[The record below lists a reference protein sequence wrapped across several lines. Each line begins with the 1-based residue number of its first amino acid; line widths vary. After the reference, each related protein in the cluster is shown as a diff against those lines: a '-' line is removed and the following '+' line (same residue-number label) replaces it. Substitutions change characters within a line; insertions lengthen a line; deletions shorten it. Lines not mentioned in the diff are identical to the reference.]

1 MWSVPALL
9 ALFGSQRGLRVPL
22 DRPLI
27 VGRAATADLQVVDG
41 KVSREHCRIQVDTQI
56 TVEDLGSQNG
66 TFVNG
71 VVISQPTPVR
81 EGDEIGVGDTLFLVA
96 GDDVDVAQ
104 ARYGEGTLLVAPPT
118 QIARVAPPVT
128 VQGLGDVAARL
139 LAAAS
144 EEEAAAVVLDA
155 IEAELQPRR
164 ASLLVRVHG
173 PRGWRIVPLATR
185 GEEALASVSRTL
197 LGLCDGSRRGVLV
210 EDAADHR
217 ELRGARSVVLHSLRS
232 VMVAPWGQT
241 GQSDVGPRGYVHVD
255 RDADRPFTSAHLAWL
270 ETLAGMT
277 ALRLDVRTP
286 ASPAARA
293 PVGSSSAFREALRL
307 AEAAARVD
315 STVLLL
321 GESGTG
327 KEELARF
334 IHARSRRAAE
344 PFVAVNCGAIA
355 EALAES
361 ELYGHEKG
369 AFTGAVATRLGAFE
383 AADGGTLL
391 LDEIGDLPA
400 SLQVKLLR
408 VLQERVVVRVGS
420 TVARPVDVRLL
431 AATHRSLPDEVKSG
445 RLREDLYFR
454 LDVLSIPLPPLRQRR
469 DDIPLLA
476 RALLERTAAR
486 LGLRVP
492 ELSPAA
498 LAALGAWDF
507 PGNVRELGNVLERVL
522 VLRDAHDPGPVD
534 ADDVQAALG
543 RELRAPTIAGVEVNL
558 DGTLGEAVARLE
570 KASIE
575 AALRRARGV
584 KSHAAKLLGISRP
597 TLDKKIAELNI
608 DIWA

>member
-1 MWSVPALL
+1 
-9 ALFGSQRGLRVPL
+9 VPL
-22 DRPLI
+22 DRPLV
-27 VGRAATADLQVVDG
+27 VGRAAGADLQVVDG
-41 KVSREHCRIQVDTQI
+41 KVSREHCRIQVGSQI
-56 TVEDLGSQNG
+56 VVEDLGSQNG

-71 VVISQPTPVR
+71 VVISQPTPVC
-81 EGDEIGVGDTLFLVA
+81 EGDEIGVGDTLFMVA
-96 GDDVDVAQ
+96 GDNVDVAQ
-104 ARYGEGTLLVAPPT
+104 ARYGDGTLLVAPPT
-118 QIARVAPPVT
+118 QIASRPAAVAPASPL
-128 VQGLGDVAARL
+128 QGLGDVAARL
-139 LAAAS
+139 LAAPS
-144 EEEAAAVVLDA
+144 EEEAAAVVLNA

-164 ASLLVRVHG
+164 ASLLVRVNG

-185 GEEALASVSRTL
+185 GDEALASVSRTL
-197 LGLCDGSRRGVLV
+197 LGLCEDSRRGVLV
-210 EDAADHR
+210 EDASDHR

-232 VMVAPWGQT
+232 VMVAPWGQVD
-241 GQSDVGPRGYVHVD
+241 GGPRGYVHVD
-255 RDADRPFTSAHLAWL
+255 RDADRPFTPAHLAWL

-277 ALRLDVRTP
+277 ALRLDSRTP
-286 ASPAARA
+286 APPAASV
-293 PVGSSSAFREALRL
+293 PVGTSPAFREALRL

-334 IHARSRRAAE
+334 IHARSRRAAG

-383 AADGGTLL
+383 TADGGTLL

-431 AATHRSLPDEVKSG
+431 AATHRSLPEEVKAG

-469 DDIPLLA
+469 EDIPLLA
-476 RALLERTAAR
+476 CALLERTAAR
-486 LGLRVP
+486 LGLRAP
-492 ELSPAA
+492 EFSPAA

-543 RELRAPTIAGVEVNL
+543 RDLRAPTVAGVEVNL